1 VVQTAD
7 SSTARRRIVEVTGT
21 AVFHALGLADAL
33 ADEKRALE
41 SQDMDALDVAISNK
55 SKCVAELRLV
65 EDQRKR
71 ICTDCGFGDKTK
83 QMQQMIAWC
92 DEYAIV
98 ANCWQHLME
107 VVANC
112 DLLNTTNGA
121 IIRSRKQ
128 QVDSSISILR
138 NGQPALTVYNRDGQ
152 KPQQHGLRS
161 IAQA

>member
-1 VVQTAD
+1 MTAPD
-7 SSTARRRIVEVTGT
+7 VIESRRRIVEVLGKS
-21 AVFHALGLADAL
+21 VFHALGLADAL
-33 ADEKRALE
+33 AAEKRALE
-41 SQDMDALDVAISNK
+41 AQDMDALDLAVSLK

-65 EDQRKR
+65 EEQRTKL
-71 ICTDCGFGDKTK
+71 CAECGFAAGTE

-98 ANCWQHLME
+98 ANAWRHLLE
-107 VVANC
+107 VVADC
-112 DLLNTTNGA
+112 DFLNTTNGA

-128 QVDSSISILR
+128 HVDSSIAILR
-138 NGQPALTVYNRDGQ
+138 SGQPASTIYNRDGL